1 MAKVTFTE
9 GTVSGLACD
18 PGKAQTI
25 HWDAKAD
32 GLGCRVTS
40 TGAKAYIFQSRLN
53 GASLRVTIGS
63 PNAWPLRKAQ
73 TEARRLQTLIDQ
85 GIDPRHER
93 QDRAAEHA
101 ARRQEDKQRG
111 ITLGEVWADYIAA
124 RRHTWGERHAQDHAV
139 MMVQKTGRAPLESLR
154 DVLLSDLDGA
164 RVEAWLKTEV
174 AYRPTRAAL
183 AFRLLRACLNW
194 CAESA
199 QTKNHVNLAAVTSRH
214 VRESVPSVKAK
225 DDDCLQ
231 REQLPAWFAA
241 VGQIGNPVIA
251 AYLQGLLL
259 TGARRGELLGLTWED
274 ADFQWQRLTIRDKVE
289 GERTIP
295 LTPYLAHLI
304 GALPRRNRWVFSSPA
319 SASGRLQEP
328 NIAHVRAL
336 RAAGLPHITLHGL
349 RRSFSTLS
357 ECIEVPT
364 GVTAQIMGH
373 KPSAISER
381 HYKRRPVDLL
391 RVWHE
396 RIEAWMLEQ
405 AGITFDASAPRLRA
419 VV

>member
-1 MAKVTFTE
+1 MAKLTFTE

-32 GLGCRVTS
+32 GLGCRVTR
-40 TGAKAYIFQSRLN
+40 TGAKAYIFQGRLN

-73 TEARRLQTLIDQ
+73 IEARRLQTLIDQ
-85 GIDPRHER
+85 GVDPRHER

-101 ARRQEDKQRG
+101 ARRQEDRQRAV
-111 ITLGEVWADYIAA
+111 TFGEAWAAYTAA

-139 MMVQKTGRAPLESLR
+139 MMAQKSGKAPLESLR

-164 RVEAWLKTEV
+164 RVEAWLKTEA

-194 CAESA
+194 CAERPES
-199 QTKNHVNLAAVTSRH
+199 KGYINLSAVTGRR
-214 VRESVPSVKAK
+214 VRESVPSAKVK

-241 VGQIGNPVIA
+241 VRQIGNPVIA

-259 TGARRGELLGLTWED
+259 TGARRGELLALTWED

-289 GERTIP
+289 GERVIP

-304 GALPRRNRWVFSSPA
+304 GALPRRNRWAFSSPA
-319 SASGRLQEP
+319 SDSGRLQEP
-328 NIAHVRAL
+328 NIAHGRAL
-336 RAAGLPHITLHGL
+336 LAAGLPHITLHGL

-357 ECIEVPT
+357 EWLEVPT

-396 RIEAWMLEQ
+396 RIEQWLLEQ